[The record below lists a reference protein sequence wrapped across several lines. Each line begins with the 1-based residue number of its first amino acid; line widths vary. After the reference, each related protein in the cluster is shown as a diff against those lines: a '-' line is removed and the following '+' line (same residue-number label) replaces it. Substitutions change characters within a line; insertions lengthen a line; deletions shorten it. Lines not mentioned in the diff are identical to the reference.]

1 MTATEIKI
9 GRFYAAKVSRKLT
22 IVKIETQSSKGG
34 WEGRNIFT
42 NRRVRIKSAV
52 RLLGDVTARGKRIE
66 RDMKE
71 LGLR

>member
-1 MTATEIKI
+1 MTAAQIKI
-9 GRFYAAKVSRKLT
+9 GRYYAAKVSGKMT
-22 IVKIETQSSKGG
+22 IVKIEAAIPRGG

-66 RDMKE
+66 REFRE
-71 LGLR
+71 LGI

>member
-1 MTATEIKI
+1 MTAAEVKT
-9 GRFYAAKVSRKLT
+9 GRYYAAKVSRKMT
-22 IVKIETQSSKGG
+22 IVKIEAKSRRGG
-34 WEGRNIFT
+34 WTGRNIFT

-71 LGLR
+71 LGL

>member
-1 MTATEIKI
+1 MTAAEVKI
-9 GRFYAAKVSRKLT
+9 GRYYAVKVSSEMT
-22 IVKIETQSSKGG
+22 IVKIAAGSSHGG
-34 WEGRNIFT
+34 WTGRNIFT

-71 LGLR
+71 LGI

>member
-1 MTATEIKI
+1 MTTAEIKI
-9 GRFYAAKVSRKLT
+9 GRYYAAKISGKMT
-22 IVKIETQSSKGG
+22 IVKIEVASPHGG
-34 WEGRNIFT
+34 WTGRNIFT

-71 LGLR
+71 LGI

>member
-1 MTATEIKI
+1 MTAAEVKI
-9 GRFYAAKVSRKLT
+9 GRHYAVKVSGKMT
-22 IVKIETQSSKGG
+22 IVKIETQSSHGG
-34 WEGRNIFT
+34 WTGRNIFT

-71 LGLR
+71 LGI

>member
-1 MTATEIKI
+1 MTATEVRI
-9 GRFYAAKVSRKLT
+9 GRYYATKVSGKMT
-22 IVKIETQSSKGG
+22 IVKIEAGSSNGR

-71 LGLR
+71 LGL